1 MSLPS
6 PRPEL
11 TSLLLDAIRRRDAAT
26 VSRLTGQWAHRHGVT
41 SLESFRTG
49 SVIAEAGWEAGDWLL
64 QHMDAAMAP
73 ASVTMAEAFAALE
86 DSFSGPPRP
95 TPIAVVPS
103 PVVPITAVPTPFSFL
118 PSPIVPSPIVHIA
131 VVPIKTLP
139 EALVPITDSSEA
151 PVPVPPTESGGAA
164 GLSEAI
170 AVHTLT
176 PSSSPAPAPSTLADL
191 RSWLSGSP
199 QHRRAS

>member
-11 TSLLLDAIRRRDAAT
+11 SHLLLEAIRRRDAAT
-26 VSRLTGQWAHRHGVT
+26 VARLTGQWAHRHGVT

-49 SVIAEAGWEAGDWLL
+49 SVVAEAGWEAGDWLL

-86 DSFSGPPRP
+86 DSFSAPLQ
-95 TPIAVVPS
+95 PS
-103 PVVPITAVPTPFSFL
+103 PVTPIRAVPEP
-118 PSPIVPSPIVHIA
+118 
-131 VVPIKTLP
+131 
-139 EALVPITDSSEA
+139 TDPVTDTAEE
-151 PVPVPPTESGGAA
+151 PVPAPLADPAAAAEGAV
-164 GLSEAI
+164 GLSDVI
-170 AVHTLT
+170 ALHPLS
-176 PSSSPAPAPSTLADL
+176 PSASPAPAPSTLADL
-191 RSWLSGSP
+191 RSWLSAAP

>member
-11 TSLLLDAIRRRDAAT
+11 SQLLLDAIRRRDAAT
-26 VSRLTGQWAHRHGVT
+26 VARLTGQWAHRHGVT

-49 SVIAEAGWEAGDWLL
+49 SVVAEAGWEAGDWLL

-86 DSFSGPPRP
+86 DSFAGPPPP
-95 TPIAVVPS
+95 TPTPPVPAATTAVPTTITPVPSPMVPS
-103 PVVPITAVPTPFSFL
+103 PVTPIRVVAVAKAPLTDAIEPPL
-118 PSPIVPSPIVHIA
+118 P
-131 VVPIKTLP
+131 
-139 EALVPITDSSEA
+139 A
-151 PVPVPPTESGGAA
+151 PVAEAEGAA
-164 GLSEAI
+164 GLSDVI
-170 AVHTLT
+170 ALHPLT
-176 PSSSPAPAPSTLADL
+176 PSTSPAPAPPTLADL
-191 RSWLSGSP
+191 RCWLSAAP

>member
-11 TSLLLDAIRRRDAAT
+11 SHLLLEAIRRRDAAT
-26 VSRLTGQWAHRHGVT
+26 VARLTGQWAHRHGVT

-49 SVIAEAGWEAGDWLL
+49 SVVAEAGWEAGDWLL

-86 DSFSGPPRP
+86 DSFSAPLQ
-95 TPIAVVPS
+95 PS
-103 PVVPITAVPTPFSFL
+103 PVTPIRAVPEPTDPVTDTAEEPGPAPLATP
-118 PSPIVPSPIVHIA
+118 VA
-131 VVPIKTLP
+131 AA
-139 EALVPITDSSEA
+139 E
-151 PVPVPPTESGGAA
+151 GAA
-164 GLSEAI
+164 GLSDVI
-170 AVHTLT
+170 ALHPLS
-176 PSSSPAPAPSTLADL
+176 PSASPAPAPSTLADL
-191 RSWLSGSP
+191 RSWLSAAP

>member
-1 MSLPS
+1 VSLPS

-49 SVIAEAGWEAGDWLL
+49 SVVAEAGWEAGDWLL

-86 DSFSGPPRP
+86 DSFSGPLPP
-95 TPIAVVPS
+95 TPISAVPS
-103 PVVPITAVPTPFSFL
+103 PAVRFAAVPITA
-118 PSPIVPSPIVHIA
+118 
-131 VVPIKTLP
+131 LP
-139 EALVPITDSSEA
+139 EAADPVTEGTEA
-151 PVPVPPTESGGAA
+151 PVPVPPAESGGAT

-170 AVHTLT
+170 ALHSLT
-176 PSSSPAPAPSTLADL
+176 PSASPAPAPSTLADL
-191 RSWLSGSP
+191 RCWLSGSP

>member
-1 MSLPS
+1 MSLPP

-11 TSLLLDAIRRRDAAT
+11 SSLLLEAIRRRDAAT
-26 VSRLTGQWAHRHGVT
+26 VARLTGQWAHRHGVT

-49 SVIAEAGWEAGDWLL
+49 SVVAEAGWEAGDWLL

-86 DSFSGPPRP
+86 DSFSAPLRP
-95 TPIAVVPS
+95 APS
-103 PVVPITAVPTPFSFL
+103 SVIPITAVPSPVTPL
-118 PSPIVPSPIVHIA
+118 RA
-131 VVPIKTLP
+131 VP
-139 EALVPITDSSEA
+139 EATNPEATEPVADTVEEPVPAPLAEAEA
-151 PVPVPPTESGGAA
+151 PA

-170 AVHTLT
+170 ALHPQT
-176 PSSSPAPAPSTLADL
+176 PSASPAPAPSTLADL
-191 RSWLSGSP
+191 RSWLSAAP

>member
-11 TSLLLDAIRRRDAAT
+11 SHLLLEAIRRRDAAT
-26 VSRLTGQWAHRHGVT
+26 VARLTGQWAHRHGVT

-49 SVIAEAGWEAGDWLL
+49 SVVAEAGWEAGDWLL

-86 DSFSGPPRP
+86 DSFSAPLQ
-95 TPIAVVPS
+95 PS
-103 PVVPITAVPTPFSFL
+103 PVTPIRAVPGP
-118 PSPIVPSPIVHIA
+118 
-131 VVPIKTLP
+131 
-139 EALVPITDSSEA
+139 TDPVTDTAEEPVAA
-151 PVPVPPTESGGAA
+151 PVAAPLAAAEGAA
-164 GLSEAI
+164 GLSDVI
-170 AVHTLT
+170 ALHPLS
-176 PSSSPAPAPSTLADL
+176 PSASPAPAPSTLADL
-191 RSWLSGSP
+191 RSWLSAAP

>member
-11 TSLLLDAIRRRDAAT
+11 SHLLLEAIRRRDAAT
-26 VSRLTGQWAHRHGVT
+26 VARLTGQWAHRHGVT

-49 SVIAEAGWEAGDWLL
+49 SVVAEAGWEAGDWLL

-86 DSFSGPPRP
+86 DSFSGPPQP
-95 TPIAVVPS
+95 APTAAVSTPIA
-103 PVVPITAVPTPFSFL
+103 AVPTAITPV
-118 PSPIVPSPIVHIA
+118 PNPVTPIRAVPEPTDPVTDTA
-131 VVPIKTLP
+131 EEPVP
-139 EALVPITDSSEA
+139 A
-151 PVPVPPTESGGAA
+151 PVDAPVAAAEGAA
-164 GLSEAI
+164 GLSDVI
-170 AVHTLT
+170 ALHPLS
-176 PSSSPAPAPSTLADL
+176 PSASPAPAPSTLADL
-191 RSWLSGSP
+191 RSWLSAAP

>member
-1 MSLPS
+1 VSLPS

-11 TSLLLDAIRRRDAAT
+11 SDLLLEAIRRRDAAT
-26 VSRLTGQWAHRHGVT
+26 VARLTGQWAHRHGVT

-86 DSFSGPPRP
+86 DSFSGPTPPSPLTP
-95 TPIAVVPS
+95 TPMAAVPGPAVPC
-103 PVVPITAVPTPFSFL
+103 PVVPIRPVPEEVDP
-118 PSPIVPSPIVHIA
+118 V
-131 VVPIKTLP
+131 P
-139 EALVPITDSSEA
+139 EAVDPVMTVMEEPVAAPSQEA
-151 PVPVPPTESGGAA
+151 DAA
-164 GLSEAI
+164 SGLSEAI
-170 AVHTLT
+170 ALHPLT

-191 RSWLSGSP
+191 RCWLSAAP

>member
-49 SVIAEAGWEAGDWLL
+49 SVVAEAGWEAGDWLL

-86 DSFSGPPRP
+86 DSFSGPPQP
-95 TPIAVVPS
+95 T
-103 PVVPITAVPTPFSFL
+103 PITAVPCP
-118 PSPIVPSPIVHIA
+118 P
-131 VVPIKTLP
+131 VPIRALP
-139 EALVPITDSSEA
+139 VATEPVADTAEE
-151 PVPVPPTESGGAA
+151 PVPVPLAEAEGAA
-164 GLSEAI
+164 GLSEVI
-170 AVHTLT
+170 ALHPLA
-176 PSSSPAPAPSTLADL
+176 PSASPAPAPSTLADL
-191 RSWLSGSP
+191 RCWLSAAP

>member
-11 TSLLLDAIRRRDAAT
+11 SQLLLDAIRRRDAAI
-26 VSRLTGQWAHRHGVT
+26 VARLTGQWAHRHGVT

-49 SVIAEAGWEAGDWLL
+49 SVVAEAGWEAGDWLL

-86 DSFSGPPRP
+86 DSFAGPPP
-95 TPIAVVPS
+95 PVPS
-103 PVVPITAVPTPFSFL
+103 PVVPSPATPIRVVAVATDPATDAIEPPL
-118 PSPIVPSPIVHIA
+118 PAA
-131 VVPIKTLP
+131 VA
-139 EALVPITDSSEA
+139 EAE
-151 PVPVPPTESGGAA
+151 GAA
-164 GLSEAI
+164 GQSDVI
-170 AVHTLT
+170 ALHPLT
-176 PSSSPAPAPSTLADL
+176 PSTSPAPAPPTLADL
-191 RSWLSGSP
+191 RCWLSAAP

>member
-11 TSLLLDAIRRRDAAT
+11 SHLLLDAIRRRDAAT
-26 VSRLTGQWAHRHGVT
+26 VARLTGQWAHRHGVT

-49 SVIAEAGWEAGDWLL
+49 SVVAEAGWEAGDWLL

-86 DSFSGPPRP
+86 DSFAGPPPP
-95 TPIAVVPS
+95 TPISAVPGPVTPITVVPEATDA
-103 PVVPITAVPTPFSFL
+103 VTDAIEARVPA
-118 PSPIVPSPIVHIA
+118 PSA
-131 VVPIKTLP
+131 
-139 EALVPITDSSEA
+139 EAE
-151 PVPVPPTESGGAA
+151 GAA
-164 GLSEAI
+164 GLSDVI
-170 AVHTLT
+170 ALHPLT
-176 PSSSPAPAPSTLADL
+176 PSASPAPAPPTLADL
-191 RSWLSGSP
+191 RSWLSAAP

>member
-11 TSLLLDAIRRRDAAT
+11 SSLLLDAIRRRDAAT
-26 VSRLTGQWAHRHGVT
+26 VARLTGQWAHRHGVT

-49 SVIAEAGWEAGDWLL
+49 SVVAEAGWEAGDWLL

-86 DSFSGPPRP
+86 DSFSGPPP
-95 TPIAVVPS
+95 
-103 PVVPITAVPTPFSFL
+103 
-118 PSPIVPSPIVHIA
+118 PSPITPVPAPVTPSR
-131 VVPIKTLP
+131 TGP
-139 EALVPITDSSEA
+139 EAREPEASDPGTETTEELVPAPSAEA
-151 PVPVPPTESGGAA
+151 DGAA
-164 GLSEAI
+164 GLSDVI
-170 AVHTLT
+170 ALHA
-176 PSSSPAPAPSTLADL
+176 PAASASPAPAPSTLADL
-191 RSWLSGSP
+191 RSWLSAAP

>member
-1 MSLPS
+1 MSLPP

-11 TSLLLDAIRRRDAAT
+11 SSLLLEAIRRRDAAT
-26 VSRLTGQWAHRHGVT
+26 VARLTGQWAHRHGVT

-49 SVIAEAGWEAGDWLL
+49 SVVVEAGWEAGDWLL

-86 DSFSGPPRP
+86 DSFSGPPQP
-95 TPIAVVPS
+95 TPITVIPS
-103 PVVPITAVPTPFSFL
+103 PVVPSPPVPRPVTPIRAVPEATEPVADTAEE
-118 PSPIVPSPIVHIA
+118 PVPAPVA
-131 VVPIKTLP
+131 
-139 EALVPITDSSEA
+139 EAEA
-151 PVPVPPTESGGAA
+151 PA

-170 AVHTLT
+170 ALHPQT
-176 PSSSPAPAPSTLADL
+176 PSASPAPAPSTLADL
-191 RSWLSGSP
+191 RSWLSAAP

>member
-1 MSLPS
+1 MSLPP

-26 VSRLTGQWAHRHGVT
+26 VARLTGQWAHRHGVT

-49 SVIAEAGWEAGDWLL
+49 SVVAEAGWEAGDWLL

-86 DSFSGPPRP
+86 DSFSAPPQP
-95 TPIAVVPS
+95 N
-103 PVVPITAVPTPFSFL
+103 PITAVPSTVTP
-118 PSPIVPSPIVHIA
+118 IRVE
-131 VVPIKTLP
+131 P
-139 EALVPITDSSEA
+139 EANG
-151 PVPVPPTESGGAA
+151 PVPDPAGEPVSAPAAAAEAAA
-164 GLSEAI
+164 GLSDVI
-170 AVHTLT
+170 ALHPLS
-176 PSSSPAPAPSTLADL
+176 PSASPAPAPPTLADL
-191 RSWLSGSP
+191 RSWLSAAP